1 MEPGTAF
8 THLDLDAGER
18 FVPLRRRL
26 GVTAFGLNLLLLA
39 PGQRGR
45 VHAHR
50 RQEEVYVVLEGTLT
64 LELDGGEERRLG
76 AGDVARV
83 GPDVRRR
90 LTNRGPAR
98 VALLAIGGDGAHAG
112 RDGLAWDDWDDPGEP
127 RSPADVPLR
136 RPTCPSPERRGRPAG
151 TVGGVGYRPAISAP
165 ETVMADHPEPVGRD
179 TPGRGGRAGAALR
192 HPDRLDR
199 RGPRP
204 AGGDP
209 AARS

>member
-127 RSPADVPLR
+127 RSPADVPL
-136 RPTCPSPERRGRPAG
+136 P
-151 TVGGVGYRPAISAP
+151 
-165 ETVMADHPEPVGRD
+165 
-179 TPGRGGRAGAALR
+179 
-192 HPDRLDR
+192 PDL
-199 RGPRP
+199 
-204 AGGDP
+204 
-209 AARS
+209 SVT